1 MIIKTAM
8 SGKGFITHEDQTKD
22 GLRFNTLVATDAVT
36 YINVTG
42 DASATN
48 EWMKR
53 VQGVEVTQTEVDS
66 VIETQPLSDLAQIR
80 ADISALGTTIK
91 ADMGL
96 VAVDV
101 KAAIAKQTITIAP
114 KVG

>member
-1 MIIKTAM
+1 MIVQTAM
-8 SGKGFITHEDQTKD
+8 SGKGLITHEDQTRD
-22 GLRFNTLVATDAVT
+22 GLRFNVLVSVGETS

-42 DASATN
+42 DARA
-48 EWMKR
+48 WMER
-53 VQGVEVTQTEVDS
+53 VKGVEVSQAEVDT
-66 VIETQPLSDLAQIR
+66 IIAAQPLSDLAQIR
-80 ADISALGTTIK
+80 ADIASLRTTIK
-91 ADMGL
+91 ADVAL